1 MIYYTYPGF
10 RNKALTISYDDGLWS
25 DVHLLEILNRY
36 GIRGTFNLNSGCM
49 TEERRI
55 GKEKIPALYKGHE
68 IATHGVKH
76 LILARCPMT
85 DVVKEILEDR
95 QALEGLTG
103 EIVCGHAYPNGS
115 YSPEIKTLLP
125 SLGIHYARTATDT
138 GLYTHPQD
146 FYEWNPTCHHN
157 NRLMYHAKEFLS
169 FDLPQFQYLFYV
181 WGHSYEFDRDNNWY
195 VIEEFCKMIGGR
207 EDIWYATN
215 AEVCHYLMAVKQ
227 VHTSVDEKL
236 LFNGSGQDIYLI
248 RNGENILLR
257 PGELQRI
264 HSPESHGKLRKIV
277 L

>member
-76 LILARCPMT
+76 LTLARCPMT

-103 EIVCGHAYPNGS
+103 EIVCVPCLS
-115 YSPEIKTLLP
+115 QWLLQP
-125 SLGIHYARTATDT
+125 GDKDVIAIPWDSLCQNSNRHRIVYTPA
-138 GLYTHPQD
+138 GL
-146 FYEWNPTCHHN
+146 
-157 NRLMYHAKEFLS
+157 L
-169 FDLPQFQYLFYV
+169 
-181 WGHSYEFDRDNNWY
+181 
-195 VIEEFCKMIGGR
+195 
-207 EDIWYATN
+207 
-215 AEVCHYLMAVKQ
+215 
-227 VHTSVDEKL
+227 
-236 LFNGSGQDIYLI
+236 
-248 RNGENILLR
+248 
-257 PGELQRI
+257 
-264 HSPESHGKLRKIV
+264 
-277 L
+277 

>member
-1 MIYYTYPGF
+1 M
-10 RNKALTISYDDGLWS
+10 
-25 DVHLLEILNRY
+25 
-36 GIRGTFNLNSGCM
+36 NSGCM

-76 LILARCPMT
+76 LTLARCPMT

-95 QALEGLTG
+95 QALEELTG

-125 SLGIHYARTATDT
+125 SLGIHYARIATDT

-169 FDLPQFQYLFYV
+169 FDLPRFQYLFYV

-248 RNGENILLR
+248 RNGENILLH